1 MTLREELERL
11 EHEQLDK
18 RAAFADESRGRLHP
32 EEPRIDDVR
41 TVFQRDTDKIVHSK
55 AFRRLM
61 HKTQVFLNPEGDHYR
76 TRMTHTIE
84 VSRIGRTIAKALNL
98 NEDLAEAI
106 AMGHDLGHTPFGH
119 AGEVALTQA
128 TGQPFRHNEQSLRV
142 VDILE
147 NGGEGLNLTYEV
159 RMGILGHTG
168 NRIPETLEGR
178 IVRWA
183 DRFAYVNHDIDD
195 AIRAGILHT
204 TDIPKF
210 VLKVLGSTHS
220 KRINTL
226 VCDTI
231 TVSREAGDICL
242 SPQVERALSDLRE
255 FMFENVYRNPI
266 AKGQEQKAKGMLQRM
281 YEYYYNHPEALP
293 QDFQPQLSL
302 DGMERT
308 VCDYIAGMTDN
319 YAVDKYTEL
328 FIPSGWQ
335 VRGDNTP
342 RHCEEHSDV
351 AIRYFLEND
360 LKVRWQRP
368 WHSPLVLLMN

>member
-1 MTLREELERL
+1 MTLREELERQ
-11 EHEQLDK
+11 EHEHLDPK
-18 RAAFADESRGRLHP
+18 AAFADESRGRLHP

-61 HKTQVFLNPEGDHYR
+61 HKTQVFLSPEGDHYR

-84 VSRIGRTIAKALNL
+84 VSRIARTIAKALNL

-119 AGEVALTQA
+119 AGEVALTEA
-128 TGQPFRHNEQSLRV
+128 MGQPFHHNEQSLRV

-168 NRIPETLEGR
+168 SRIPETLEGR

-183 DRFAYVNHDIDD
+183 DRYAYVNHDIDD
-195 AIRAGILHT
+195 AIRAGILEN
-204 TDIPKF
+204 TDIPKAIAR
-210 VLKVLGSTHS
+210 VLGGNHS
-220 KRINTL
+220 QRINSL

-231 TVSREAGDICL
+231 TTSREAGDICL
-242 SPQVERALSDLRE
+242 SPQVEKALNDLRE
-255 FMFENVYRNPI
+255 FMFQNVYRNPV
-266 AKGQEQKAKGMLQRM
+266 AKGQEVKARGMLKRM
-281 YEYYYNHPEALP
+281 YDYYYNHPEALP
-293 QDFQPQLSL
+293 DDFQPQLSF

-335 VRGDNTP
+335 VRG
-342 RHCEEHSDV
+342 
-351 AIRYFLEND
+351 
-360 LKVRWQRP
+360 
-368 WHSPLVLLMN
+368 